1 MHERME
7 TVVDTTIS
15 VQIFHF
21 CFVLDYILNF
31 MLFVRWM
38 VIRTDGRLVGFAF
51 SAGLCWCKRC
61 EHMFSV
67 YSYQFSESYGWIFSI
82 LCFYKPNQT
91 K

>member
-38 VIRTDGRLVGFAF
+38 AIRTDGRLVGFAF
-51 SAGLCWCKRC
+51 SAGLC
-61 EHMFSV
+61 
-67 YSYQFSESYGWIFSI
+67 
-82 LCFYKPNQT
+82 
-91 K
+91 